1 MSSWSSKINRWLLST
16 NAKDIGVQYII
27 FAGLSGLVG
36 SALSFKKRKEL
47 SGGGAV
53 YFLGNG
59 HDYNVTITGHGIIMI
74 FFMVMP
80 ALIGGFGNW
89 LVPIKVGCMDMAK
102 PRLNNVAFW
111 LLPPALILLVT
122 GLFSG
127 GAGTGWTVYP
137 PLSDTPYH
145 LGAAVDLSILSLH
158 IAGISSLLGAI
169 NLIVTTIN
177 IRSPG
182 LTFERLPLFVWA
194 IFITAWLLVL
204 SLPVLAGAITMLLL
218 DRNVNTSFY
227 DPNGGGDPILYQHL
241 FLTQFLIF
249 KKEWQKIFPNL
260 NLPESNF
267 LYWLIGFTE
276 GDGCFLV
283 NNRRELSFIL
293 TQGAINVNL
302 LYLIQKNL
310 NMGNIIKQ
318 GPRVFRFVINKKE
331 HIRLIILLFNGNI
344 ILPSRKTQFNQFL
357 IAYNQKNIPID
368 YILNNSTISLDN
380 PWLLGFTEAEGCFT
394 ISLLNNSLA
403 YRTRFILSQKGDIN
417 VPILSS
423 LIQLFSSGTIEA
435 HSKKDNYSFIISG
448 ISNIQNIYSY
458 FDKFPFLGIKGD
470 SYLAFKNLNSRIIN
484 KEHLDLSIR
493 KELVFL
499 SHNINRKI
507 K

>member
-1 MSSWSSKINRWLLST
+1 
-16 NAKDIGVQYII
+16 
-27 FAGLSGLVG
+27 
-36 SALSFKKRKEL
+36 
-47 SGGGAV
+47 
-53 YFLGNG
+53 
-59 HDYNVTITGHGIIMI
+59 MI

-249 KKEWQKIFPNL
+249 KKEWQKIFPNF

-293 TQGAINVNL
+293 TQGSLNVNL

-310 NMGNIIKQ
+310 NMGNVIKQ
-318 GPRVFRFVINKKE
+318 GPRVFRLVINKKE

-368 YILNNSTISLDN
+368 YIINNSIISLDN

-423 LIQLFSSGTIEA
+423 LI
-435 HSKKDNYSFIISG
+435 
-448 ISNIQNIYSY
+448 
-458 FDKFPFLGIKGD
+458 
-470 SYLAFKNLNSRIIN
+470 
-484 KEHLDLSIR
+484 
-493 KELVFL
+493 
-499 SHNINRKI
+499 
-507 K
+507 